1 MADLVAV
8 ERQSA
13 VGWITIDH
21 PPANALSWAVI
32 AGVREA
38 LRGLE
43 ADPAVRAAV
52 LTGRGDRFFVA
63 GADIGEFVSDGPER
77 THAKIADGQQLTL
90 EMERSRLPIV
100 AAINGF
106 ALGGGLE
113 LAMACDLRIASSAAR
128 MGQPE
133 ILLGLIPGWGGT
145 QRLTR
150 LIGRGRALELLL
162 TGDQIGAELALQLG
176 LVNRLSDP
184 IDLPQDA
191 QELALRLAER
201 APLAVAAT
209 KRAVST
215 GLDRPLDDGL
225 AAELIE
231 FDNVFRSEDAAEGI
245 SAFLGKRPPRW
256 SGR

>member
-1 MADLVAV
+1 MAELVAV

-21 PPANALSWAVI
+21 PPANTLSWAVI
-32 AGVREA
+32 AGVRAA

-43 ADPAVRAAV
+43 ADPAIGAAV
-52 LTGRGDRFFVA
+52 VTGRGDRFFVA

-77 THAKIADGQQLTL
+77 TRAKIADGQQLTL

-113 LAMACDLRIASSAAR
+113 LAMACDLRIASNTAR

-162 TGDQIGAELALQLG
+162 TGDQIEAQRALELG
-176 LVNRLSDP
+176 LVNRLADP
-184 IDLPQDA
+184 IGLPREA

-209 KRAVST
+209 KRAVSN
-215 GLDRPLDDGL
+215 GLDRTLDDGL

-231 FDNVFRSEDAAEGI
+231 FDKVFRTEDATEGI
-245 SAFLGKRPPRW
+245 SAFREKRSPSW

>member
-1 MADLVAV
+1 MADLVVV
-8 ERQSA
+8 ERESG

-32 AGVREA
+32 AGVREG
-38 LRGLE
+38 LRELE
-43 ADPAVRAAV
+43 ADPKVGAAV

-113 LAMACDLRIASSAAR
+113 LAMACDLRMASSSAKL
-128 MGQPE
+128 GQPE

-145 QRLTR
+145 QRLPR
-150 LIGRGRALELLL
+150 LVGRGRALELLL
-162 TGDQIGAELALQLG
+162 SGDQIDAERAVELG

-184 IDLPQDA
+184 STLREEA
-191 QELALRLAER
+191 QELAQRLAER

-209 KRAVST
+209 KRAVSR
-215 GLDRPLDDGL
+215 GLDRPLDEGL
-225 AAELIE
+225 EAELVE
-231 FDNVFRSEDAAEGI
+231 FDAAFRSEDAAEGI
-245 SAFLGKRPPRW
+245 AAFLAKRAPTW